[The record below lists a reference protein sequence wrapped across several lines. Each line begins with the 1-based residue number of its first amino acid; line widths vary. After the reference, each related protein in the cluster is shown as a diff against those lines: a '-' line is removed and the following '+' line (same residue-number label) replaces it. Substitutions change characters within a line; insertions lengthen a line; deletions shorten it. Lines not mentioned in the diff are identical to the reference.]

1 MIPGKNGFLEQG
13 FEIEEQPSRTY
24 KMHLPQEVINGYGDE
39 IVAIEQA
46 IYKIL
51 NTERYEYIIYSRN
64 YGVEF
69 ADLFGEPVTYVCP
82 ELERRITEALT
93 WDERIT
99 SVDSFSFDTE
109 QKRVVKVSFVAH
121 TIFGD
126 IAAERAVNI

>member
-39 IVAIEQA
+39 IAAIEQA

>member
-24 KMHLPQEVINGYGDE
+24 KMHLPQEVINGYGDG
-39 IVAIEQA
+39 IAAIEQA

-64 YGVEF
+64 YGVEL

-109 QKRVVKVSFVAH
+109 KKRVVKVSFVAH